1 MSGRISTKIQELSN
15 YSSPNPYTP
24 ASAFSEELLLSVPVQ
39 FSLSVVFDSLQ
50 HHGLQHAWLPCPS
63 PTSIA
68 YSNSYPLSQWSHPNI
83 LSSVIPFSC
92 CLQSFPAS
100 GSFPVSQFFASGGQ
114 SIGTSASASALPVNI
129 QDWFP
134 LGWTGLISL
143 QSKWLS
149 RVFNNTAQKHQ
160 FLWCSAFFI
169 V

>member
-1 MSGRISTKIQELSN
+1 MKTVKSNLINRQWVSGRISTKIQELSN

-83 LSSVIPFSC
+83 LSSVIPFSS
-92 CLQSFPAS
+92 CLQSCLLLV
-100 GSFPVSQFFASGGQ
+100 SFQWVTSSHQVAKVLGFQFR
-114 SIGTSASASALPVNI
+114 
-129 QDWFP
+129 
-134 LGWTGLISL
+134 L
-143 QSKWLS
+143 QSFQWIF
-149 RVFNNTAQKHQ
+149 RND
-160 FLWCSAFFI
+160 FL
-169 V
+169 